1 VQFLLRAARKQR
13 KGSLAIMLIDL
24 HTHTTASD
32 GADTPSGLIDKA
44 IAAGIGVLALTDH
57 DTTRGWKE
65 ASDALVNHPS
75 GSDMQLVLGSEIS
88 CQDEEGLSIHMLGL
102 LFDAGYQPLIDEL
115 DKTRERRLFRME
127 KIVGRL
133 NEAGIEIT
141 LDEVCAMRTG
151 DATLGRP
158 HLADALVARGHVASR
173 QEAFDIFLH
182 NRSKYYVNHYS
193 PTPETAI
200 KLIKQAG
207 GVAVI
212 AHPFASKRGKT
223 LEIEAFDPLI
233 AAGLD
238 GIEVDHPDHSAD
250 EKSEL
255 VSLAIARNL
264 IITGSSDYHG
274 DGRLNRLA
282 QLTTHPE
289 QWAHLESKANQ
300 RRVVKR

>member
-1 VQFLLRAARKQR
+1 MQFLLRAARKQR
-13 KGSLAIMLIDL
+13 KGSLATMLIDL

-151 DATLGRP
+151 DATL
-158 HLADALVARGHVASR
+158 
-173 QEAFDIFLH
+173 
-182 NRSKYYVNHYS
+182 
-193 PTPETAI
+193 
-200 KLIKQAG
+200 
-207 GVAVI
+207 
-212 AHPFASKRGKT
+212 
-223 LEIEAFDPLI
+223 
-233 AAGLD
+233 AGL
-238 GIEVDHPDHSAD
+238 I
-250 EKSEL
+250 
-255 VSLAIARNL
+255 
-264 IITGSSDYHG
+264 
-274 DGRLNRLA
+274 
-282 QLTTHPE
+282 
-289 QWAHLESKANQ
+289 
-300 RRVVKR
+300 